1 MSRPLS
7 RPGRKRPPQTKT
19 KRPALAL
26 PRTGSASLDPETEK
40 AVNRLFL
47 RLVRRVALTCAVMLA
62 TGWLVTWAT
71 KSSHAASAPV
81 IYYAILLGVAIVYYR
96 GVEQVFTQVRQMGI
110 EKLKQR
116 RYADAV
122 FALENFHRL
131 GNMNRDRTGEAHYYL
146 MQAYQG
152 MGQTEKAVEILAW
165 LQKHRANTEWT
176 LRAAKTAPS
185 LSADPT

>member
-1 MSRPLS
+1 M
-7 RPGRKRPPQTKT
+7 
-19 KRPALAL
+19 AL
-26 PRTGSASLDPETEK
+26 PKAGSTSLDPEMEK

-47 RLVRRVALTCAVMLA
+47 RLIRRVALTCAVMLV

-81 IYYAILLGVAIVYYR
+81 IYYAILLGVAIVYQR
-96 GVEQVFTQVRQMGI
+96 GVEQVFTQVRQLGI

-122 FALENFHRL
+122 FALDNFHRL

-152 MGQTEKAVEILAW
+152 MGQTEKATEIRDW
-165 LQKHRANTEWT
+165 LQKHRAKSEWAT
-176 LRAAKTAPS
+176 RAIQENPVVVIA
-185 LSADPT
+185 

>member
-1 MSRPLS
+1 M
-7 RPGRKRPPQTKT
+7 
-19 KRPALAL
+19 PAV
-26 PRTGSASLDPETEK
+26 PRVGAGALDPETEK

-47 RLVRRVALTCAVMLA
+47 RLVRRVALTCAVMLV
-62 TGWLVTWAT
+62 TGWLVTLVT
-71 KSSHAASAPV
+71 KTSKSASAPV
-81 IYYAILLGVAIVYYR
+81 IYYAILLGVAIVYQR

-152 MGQTEKAVEILAW
+152 TGQMEKASEVREW
-165 LQKHRANTEWT
+165 LQKHRPKSEWT
-176 LRAAKTAPS
+176 LRAVQENA
-185 LSADPT
+185 LSVAL